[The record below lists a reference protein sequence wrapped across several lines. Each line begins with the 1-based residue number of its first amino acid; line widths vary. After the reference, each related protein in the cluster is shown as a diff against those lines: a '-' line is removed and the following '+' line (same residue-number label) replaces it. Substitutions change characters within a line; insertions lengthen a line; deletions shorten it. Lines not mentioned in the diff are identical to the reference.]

1 MIDREQ
7 HPRSQ
12 SRSYFS
18 EEKFDYDGFRTY
30 LANEKIRIL
39 YLDEALSD
47 PSHVCSVIEL
57 VSSMVFVPFF
67 CYIFFV
73 LAFLFGKILILSIL
87 IEHSE

>member
-12 SRSYFS
+12 LRSYFS
-18 EEKFDYDGFRTY
+18 EEKFDDDGLRTY

-57 VSSMVFVPFF
+57 VSSMVSVPFF
-67 CYIFFV
+67 CYIFFRCRHFCS
-73 LAFLFGKILILSIL
+73 ARF
-87 IEHSE
+87 